1 MIEKLTSRKF
11 WTAITGIVTGIILM
25 FSADENL
32 IQLISG
38 CILTIAD
45 TVIYIISEAE
55 VDKEH
60 KYDSLRNMD

>member
-11 WTAITGIVTGIILM
+11 WTAITGIVTGIVLI

-38 CILTIAD
+38 CLLMIAD
-45 TVIYIISEAE
+45 TVIYIIAEAE
-55 VDKEH
+55 IDKEN
-60 KYDSLRNMD
+60 KNDCL